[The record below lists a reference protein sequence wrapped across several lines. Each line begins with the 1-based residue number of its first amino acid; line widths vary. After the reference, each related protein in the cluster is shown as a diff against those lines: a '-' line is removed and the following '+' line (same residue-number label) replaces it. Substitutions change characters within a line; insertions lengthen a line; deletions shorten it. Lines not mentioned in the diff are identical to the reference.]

1 MARCAKLFIC
11 FFLTILS
18 FNQFLVVCDGTIAA
32 QESSWKMIGPG
43 DADQAKNL
51 SVMDDGTV
59 FLGTDIG
66 GIYRSTNYG
75 EYWEPSNAGI
85 KNYNITTP
93 VIQARNNPNIL
104 YVGTRGGF
112 YKSSDYG
119 NSWQNI
125 RQGLRPV
132 ANYSLS
138 GIIGSIGIDPF
149 NPNVLYLG
157 YDYRPDE
164 EGTAIVSYLYKSN
177 DYGESWQIVGALDA
191 PAGILNIVCPSG
203 VKNLVFIAT
212 SNGIY
217 RSSDGGTN
225 WTKIFNKPTRTILVS
240 PSASRIVA
248 SCGQDGVHVSYD
260 NGSTWSSISKGLT
273 FNYNISMPDTY
284 TVLAAPTGESQTL
297 YVVNTTWAGYG
308 GVFRSMDGGQNWSYV
323 TSSLPQSWLSTS
335 KHVNTIA
342 IDPNNPMRIYIGSS
356 RYVYRSDD
364 GGTTWSQLISK
375 PIDGEWV
382 HTGINVFG
390 HTRVVAVDPTNQ
402 NVILIGTTDHGMV
415 RSSNNG
421 VSWMLPTLGMKYKDS
436 VWDIVFCPNQPNR
449 VYAIS
454 LSVSRKFCLA
464 VSEDKGYTWN
474 TLSSNLDENVP
485 LYKILVNP
493 NDYTKILVCGN
504 DGVFKSSDSGLTWTK
519 LDGLPCSTVWTIAF
533 HPNDPTVVYAATSC
547 GLYKG
552 STLNSGWNKL
562 ISVNAP
568 VRSLLISKT
577 DPNIILIGIENSSM
591 NKGGIYRS
599 SDGGST
605 WMRVLTAER
614 WVSGI
619 VQSTADNMI
628 YAATN
633 DDNFHDESAGSG
645 VFKSNDGG
653 RCWIAVNEGLP
664 VFRSFNINED
674 AFGRVFLSAN
684 GSGAYLLQHFINY
697 TLNPLAPKGLT
708 IH

>member
-1 MARCAKLFIC
+1 
-11 FFLTILS
+11 
-18 FNQFLVVCDGTIAA
+18 
-32 QESSWKMIGPG
+32 
-43 DADQAKNL
+43 
-51 SVMDDGTV
+51 
-59 FLGTDIG
+59 
-66 GIYRSTNYG
+66 
-75 EYWEPSNAGI
+75 
-85 KNYNITTP
+85 
-93 VIQARNNPNIL
+93 
-104 YVGTRGGF
+104 
-112 YKSSDYG
+112 
-119 NSWQNI
+119 
-125 RQGLRPV
+125 
-132 ANYSLS
+132 
-138 GIIGSIGIDPF
+138 
-149 NPNVLYLG
+149 
-157 YDYRPDE
+157 
-164 EGTAIVSYLYKSN
+164 
-177 DYGESWQIVGALDA
+177 
-191 PAGILNIVCPSG
+191 
-203 VKNLVFIAT
+203 
-212 SNGIY
+212 
-217 RSSDGGTN
+217 
-225 WTKIFNKPTRTILVS
+225 
-240 PSASRIVA
+240 
-248 SCGQDGVHVSYD
+248 
-260 NGSTWSSISKGLT
+260 
-273 FNYNISMPDTY
+273 
-284 TVLAAPTGESQTL
+284 
-297 YVVNTTWAGYG
+297 
-308 GVFRSMDGGQNWSYV
+308 
-323 TSSLPQSWLSTS
+323 
-335 KHVNTIA
+335 
-342 IDPNNPMRIYIGSS
+342 
-356 RYVYRSDD
+356 
-364 GGTTWSQLISK
+364 
-375 PIDGEWV
+375 
-382 HTGINVFG
+382 
-390 HTRVVAVDPTNQ
+390 
-402 NVILIGTTDHGMV
+402 
-415 RSSNNG
+415 
-421 VSWMLPTLGMKYKDS
+421 MKYKDS

-493 NDYTKILVCGN
+493 NDHTKILVCGN